1 MSKKTWIII
10 GVVVA
15 IIIIIIVI
23 VYFYNKNKS
32 KNIVQNNNINSE
44 FENIA
49 VQTDLAEPEIKKDE
63 PIFVME

>member
-10 GVVVA
+10 GIVVA

-23 VYFYNKNKS
+23 IYFYNKS
-32 KNIVQNNNINSE
+32 KNKNTIQNNNASSE
-44 FENIA
+44 PENIA
-49 VQTDLAEPEIKKDE
+49 AQTDLAEPEIKKDE